1 MRQTPPKSPVKK
13 HTWSEKEDRALIEFL
28 DLSLLDENEN
38 SDPNSQWPMKNA
50 NSLFWV
56 EAAKAIRKR
65 TGSNI
70 LLSSNR
76 VRNRSRL
83 FRDKFN
89 RSIEQAV
96 TYFGLDTHNIISQ
109 PTRNKN
115 AVTRGTQTKVKTKET
130 GTQIAKHTDQDTQPL
145 EECRTDV
152 SVDTAFSMC
161 KTLSPTAL
169 SALLMLLVP
178 HIITLP
184 IAPSFGDDLF
194 SSVAVARNINTYPTD
209 FFSKSIHAMNTLQDN
224 NKPNLLY
231 RFAQILS
238 TNRPGTNIP
247 LLQLDRMPFGLIQYQ
262 LEFYSSTNVHQVT
275 IAPDYA
281 VWLETMCSEFPT
293 RFMRLFRGPGW
304 SGVPKEDAKNPL
316 KAQMNVA
323 APCIETM
330 YRRAKKDKYDGSS
343 SIQVTALEHFAKHKK
358 PGTRVWFK
366 ADACDI
372 KVALQTSV
380 KGKWAGDVDLGDG
393 SLQKLR
399 EDSDRRVACVKKAG
413 KVPTRSQLEADV
425 LKLLKDV
432 EEDIVFLEDGL
443 EVAQKKYTEKF
454 RQPNSSTELLKGL
467 AWERVEYHTLLV
479 QAKTFYER
487 YERLLAAL
495 DPSSP
500 QPDRVAQCLVELAPD
515 SQTYLQN
522 LFKKR
527 RVAADHAMVIMVSDE
542 RRNQKPYAVPIQLIP
557 YHSLRDQF
565 LQEFLNKCHEEAK
578 KLGLTPVGDVT
589 DGEFNSLRS
598 LGNKRPIHLY
608 EIIREV
614 KDSVRRTTAQTILK
628 SLRKVGED
636 DLGMPVT
643 EVQDK
648 AIPQAVIEEFH
659 QLTTVHNMADEDAV
673 IAAPPPSAQTHPSP
687 SSTSSGPYSPPTDTD
702 TD

>member
-1 MRQTPPKSPVKK
+1 MET
-13 HTWSEKEDRALIEFL
+13 AL
-28 DLSLLDENEN
+28 
-38 SDPNSQWPMKNA
+38 SQC
-50 NSLFWV
+50 
-56 EAAKAIRKR
+56 KA
-65 TGSNI
+65 
-70 LLSSNR
+70 
-76 VRNRSRL
+76 
-83 FRDKFN
+83 
-89 RSIEQAV
+89 
-96 TYFGLDTHNIISQ
+96 
-109 PTRNKN
+109 
-115 AVTRGTQTKVKTKET
+115 
-130 GTQIAKHTDQDTQPL
+130 
-145 EECRTDV
+145 
-152 SVDTAFSMC
+152 
-161 KTLSPTAL
+161 LSPTVL
-169 SALLMLLVP
+169 STLLMLLLP
-178 HIITLP
+178 HITPLP
-184 IAPSFGDDLF
+184 TATSFGDVLF
-194 SSVAVARNINTYPTD
+194 SAMATAQHINTYPTD
-209 FFSKSIHAMNTLQDN
+209 FFSRSLTAMNTLQQN
-224 NKPNLLY
+224 QKPNLLY
-231 RFAQILS
+231 TFARVLS
-238 TNRPGTNIP
+238 SKRPDDSSTT
-247 LLQLDRMPFGLIQYQ
+247 LLQLDRMPFGLLQYQ
-262 LEFYSSTNVHQVT
+262 LEFFGATNVHQVT

-330 YRRAKKDKYDGSS
+330 CRRAKKDKYDGSS

-467 AWERVEYHTLLV
+467 EWERVEYHTLLV

-500 QPDRVAQCLVELAPD
+500 QPDRVAQCLVELAKD

-578 KLGLTPVGDVT
+578 KLGLTPVTLRMERDEKPGDEKP
-589 DGEFNSLRS
+589 GEQASHPSLRDNT
-598 LGNKRPIHLY
+598 GK
-608 EIIREV
+608 
-614 KDSVRRTTAQTILK
+614 
-628 SLRKVGED
+628 D